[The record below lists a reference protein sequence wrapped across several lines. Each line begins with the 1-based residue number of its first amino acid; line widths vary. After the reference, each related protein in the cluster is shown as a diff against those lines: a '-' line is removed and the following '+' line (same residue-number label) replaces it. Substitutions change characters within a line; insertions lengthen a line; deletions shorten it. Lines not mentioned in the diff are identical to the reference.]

1 VGQVKNSP
9 AVPEQ
14 DYQYIDTHEALEAFV
29 RQARK
34 ADIVALDIEGDS
46 MFHYQEK
53 VCLIQMAA
61 NGQTV
66 VIDPLMVKDLTSIK
80 PMLEN
85 ADIPKVIHGADYDIR
100 SIYRDFGITIANL
113 FDTQLA
119 SMYMGWS
126 ETSLEAVVARHFGVE
141 LDKKYQK
148 KNWSRRPLP
157 DEMVAYAASDVTYL
171 IPLAFHLTRELDQL
185 GRLQWVTE
193 ECRLLCGV
201 RPAKN
206 NDDPMF
212 LKFKG
217 AGRLEPGQL
226 AVLEAL
232 LQMRNAIAR
241 QKDRPLF
248 KVISNAALKKIAL
261 AMPTSLNQL
270 KASRVLSDKQYD
282 MYAKAVMEAVRNAR
296 RMPKDQLPVYP
307 RQRSP
312 RVPRK
317 VPARVKTLRAWRDA
331 KAEELD
337 LNAALLL
344 NRALIKA
351 IAIENPATTTALA
364 KVDGIHQWQVDAFGD
379 AIIDTLQ

>member
-1 VGQVKNSP
+1 MGQVKNSP
-9 AVPEQ
+9 ALPAQ
-14 DYQYIDTHEALEAFV
+14 DYQYIDTHEELEAFV
-29 RQARK
+29 RQAHK
-34 ADIVALDIEGDS
+34 ADIIALDIEGDS

-66 VIDPLMVKDLTSIK
+66 VIDPLMVKDLSSIK

-113 FDTQLA
+113 FDTQMA

-171 IPLAFHLTRELDQL
+171 IPLASHLTRELEHL

-206 NDDPMF
+206 NDGPMF

-217 AGRLEPGQL
+217 AGRLEPRQL

-261 AMPTSLNQL
+261 AIPTSLKQL

-296 RMPKDQLPVYP
+296 HMPKDQLPVYP

-317 VPARVKTLRAWRDA
+317 VPARVKALRAWRDA

-351 IAIENPATTTALA
+351 IAIENPATTSALA
-364 KVDGIHQWQVDAFGD
+364 KVDGIHRWQVEAFGD
-379 AIIDTLQ
+379 AIIDTLH